1 MKKRIIAILLVILS
15 VAMLFTGCR
24 EAERVQ
30 YNMAKDADYFGTE
43 RKITVYNA
51 ISNTVIMEIEGYMS
65 ISNTEGEDELVVI
78 CKTGANTYKRNL
90 VYLGTATLY
99 VVEDIDG
106 THSDP
111 YHYHVDIHI
120 GNPISFDVKH

>member
-1 MKKRIIAILLVILS
+1 MKKKIIAVLLVVLT
-15 VAMLFTGCR
+15 VATMFSGCR

-30 YNMAKDADYFGTE
+30 HNMAKDADYFETE

-65 ISNTEGEDELVVI
+65 ISNTVDQDELVVI
-78 CKTGANTYKRNL
+78 CKTGPNTYKRNL

-120 GNPISFDVKH
+120 GNPIAVDVKH